1 MKVVIDTNVLV
12 SGLLT
17 PNGYPAKILSLL
29 LNERIKILYDNRII
43 EEYKEVL
50 SRDKFGFNDE
60 YIEALIEFIKQDG
73 IFILADPIE
82 DKFDDEDDKKFL
94 EVAKSGDSKYL
105 ITGNTAHFPEVAII
119 VKPQEFIDI
128 IEKAL
133 TTQGSGT
140 AST

>member
-17 PNGYPAKILSLL
+17 PNGNPAKILNLL

-73 IFILADPIE
+73 IFILADPIKDRFE
-82 DKFDDEDDKKFL
+82 DESDKKFL
-94 EVAKSGDSKYL
+94 EVARNGDSKYL
-105 ITGNTAHFPEVAII
+105 ITGNTAHFPEEEII
-119 VKPQEFIDI
+119 VKPKEFIDI
-128 IEKAL
+128 IER
-133 TTQGSGT
+133 TRY
-140 AST
+140 